1 MKRLIANLMV
11 LGVLGAATAAAA
23 QDQYQREQEANRNH
37 RAMVEHQ
44 YLGQKRQEILRNQRN
59 GNAMAEHRYLGEK
72 RQEIIQNQR
81 WGNFQ
86 RNVQAQRRFQ
96 AGGWRAPPGYFYRR
110 WSYGQV
116 LPGLYLSQNYW
127 ITNWFAYGLFA
138 PPPGLVWVRYGPD
151 VLLVDRYT
159 GQIVQV
165 RYGIFY

>member
-1 MKRLIANLMV
+1 MV

-23 QDQYQREQEANRNH
+23 QDQYQRAQEAQRKH
-37 RAMVEHQ
+37 DSMVEHQ
-44 YLGQKRQEILRNQRN
+44 VLGHKRQEILRNERN
-59 GNAMAEHRYLGEK
+59 GNAMAEHQYLSEK
-72 RQEIIQNQR
+72 RQTIMQNQR

-96 AGGWRAPPGYFYRR
+96 GGFWRAPPGFAYRR

-116 LPGLYLSQNYW
+116 LPGVYLGQNYW
-127 ITNWFAYGLFA
+127 INNWAAFGLFA